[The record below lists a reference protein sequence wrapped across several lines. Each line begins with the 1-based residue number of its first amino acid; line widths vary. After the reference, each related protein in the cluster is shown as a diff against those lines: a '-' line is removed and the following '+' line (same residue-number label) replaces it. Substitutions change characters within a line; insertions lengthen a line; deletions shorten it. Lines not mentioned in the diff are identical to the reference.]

1 MNARVVPELV
11 ITRVESDADIVAM
24 VEVAARSELRLP
36 PPRPENLRH
45 QLYAKPNLTYL
56 IARLGGE
63 PAGRA
68 FVEANDA
75 GAEHADARVDVAS
88 DARRRG
94 IGSALLK
101 EVSRR
106 AAAYGKTELRGETW
120 EDDTGSRGFFER
132 RGYRVVGGERAVVLD
147 LRTHDPEPVGLP
159 PGVRVVARKPEHV
172 EGMYEVARHAG
183 EDIPG
188 SEAPSF
194 EAFRAQDVNRPS
206 LRPELC
212 FVALAGDDVIGYAI
226 LNDFGR
232 EAHHGLTAVRRDW
245 RRRGVATALKRTQIA
260 RAKQLGFDRLVT
272 ESEEQND
279 PMRKL
284 NVKLGYLPEPSLST
298 VVLLGPLL
306 P

>member
-45 QLYAKPNLTYL
+45 QLDAKPNLTYL

-63 PAGRA
+63 SVGRA

-75 GAEHADARVDVAS
+75 GAAHADARVDVAS

-188 SEAPSF
+188 SKAPSF
-194 EAFRAQDVNRPS
+194 EAFRAQDVDRPS

-245 RRRGVATALKRTQIA
+245 RRRGVATALKRAQIA

-272 ESEEQND
+272 ESEERND

>member
-1 MNARVVPELV
+1 MNTRVVPELV
-11 ITRVESDADIVAM
+11 IARVDSDEDIADM
-24 VEVAARSELRLP
+24 VDVAARSGPRLP

-45 QLYAKPNLTYL
+45 QLHARPNLTYL
-56 IARLGGE
+56 IARLGDE
-63 PAGRA
+63 PVGRA
-68 FVEANDA
+68 FVEADDSGVA
-75 GAEHADARVDVAS
+75 HADAHLEVVT
-88 DARRRG
+88 DARSRG

-101 EVSRR
+101 EASRR
-106 AAAYGKTELRGETW
+106 AAAYGKTELCGETW
-120 EDDTGSRGFFER
+120 EDDVGSRGFFER

-159 PGVRVVARKPEHV
+159 PGVRVAARTPEHV

-194 EAFRAQDVNRPS
+194 EAFRAQDVDRPS

-212 FVALAGDDVIGYAI
+212 FVALAGDEVIGYAI

-260 RAKQLGFDRLVT
+260 KAKQLGFDRLVT
-272 ESEEQND
+272 ESEERND
-279 PMRKL
+279 PMRLL
-284 NVKLGYLPEPSLST
+284 NVKLGYQPEASLST

>member
-24 VEVAARSELRLP
+24 VEVAARGELRLP
-36 PPRPENLRH
+36 PPRAENLRH
-45 QLYAKPNLTYL
+45 QLDAKPNLTYL

-63 PAGRA
+63 PVGRA

-75 GAEHADARVDVAS
+75 GAPHADARVDVAS

-194 EAFRAQDVNRPS
+194 EAFRAQDVDRPS

-245 RRRGVATALKRTQIA
+245 RRRGVATALKRAQIA

-272 ESEEQND
+272 ESEERND